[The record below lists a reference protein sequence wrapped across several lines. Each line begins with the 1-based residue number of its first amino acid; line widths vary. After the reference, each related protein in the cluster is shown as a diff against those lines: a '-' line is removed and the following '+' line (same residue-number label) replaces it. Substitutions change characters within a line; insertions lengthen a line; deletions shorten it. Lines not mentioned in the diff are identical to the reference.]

1 MPVTERV
8 GQKTLRGFFT
18 FYIYPAT
25 SLWFSLKQPPS
36 YTTHM
41 KHLPDWIAFG
51 LIAAAIASGFV
62 FIGAALTGL
71 LLFLWGGLAL
81 RQTLFVGHWGGY
93 PLSGWMLAYLAWLG
107 VAAWW
112 SATPH
117 ISWLTSWILAGL
129 PLAYLAWGMTPNPAR
144 IWGALRTALLF
155 AGPAFALWGLGQ
167 VVTSYGNGQPV
178 GPLVDRNAF
187 AALMNLFWFTASAHF
202 IGKIHARGLRW
213 RMILPALGLL
223 LIAMTLFAAES
234 RGATLTW
241 LLLMPIAFFA
251 AYQNTRNKPALIF
264 VLAIALTGYVG
275 AANLLGLNVGHRTLN
290 LEQDASTGA
299 RLLLWKSAALIA
311 RDHPITGTGWG
322 SFASQYSAY
331 RDPRENTT
339 AGAYAHNDYMQLMAE
354 GGIPAGILLLG
365 IFASLLLQL
374 KRSFAV
380 TRNPQALEAAGLL
393 LAVLALF
400 IHAGLNFIF
409 YFAFMNILAGLFAAR
424 AIQLIHPVGI
434 GRMKLDGLAQ
444 IGRSTKFMVCG
455 LVSLLVAGPLLL
467 HLLAQS
473 TLTGSQRGL
482 AVLRTVWPQA
492 NAYNVAKFISA
503 VRPSSSIAQEIMIRA
518 SEESLKA
525 GKGISVEGI
534 NFQLGLLEE
543 ALDRYD
549 LIRAQTANS
558 PAYGVREARTLL
570 EYQDLLGPG
579 VALKR
584 AREILTQNLRTDPF
598 HADSMIALSR
608 LDAVEGHP
616 QQARQF
622 LAASMQHVLSRR
634 DQQLLVVEMLRQ
646 RAAPR
651 EIAELDAI
659 DKQLRSVRSETET
672 GKVLVLPTNFSEN
685 IDARLEQ
692 IAKTL

>member
-1 MPVTERV
+1 M
-8 GQKTLRGFFT
+8 L
-18 FYIYPAT
+18 
-25 SLWFSLKQPPS
+25 
-36 YTTHM
+36 M
-41 KHLPDWIAFG
+41 KRLSDWIAFG

-81 RQTLFVGHWGGY
+81 RQTLLAGHWVRY

-107 VAAWW
+107 IAVWW

-117 ISWLTSWILAGL
+117 VSWLTSWMLAGL

-144 IWGALRTALLF
+144 IWSALRTALLF

-167 VVTSYGNGQPV
+167 VVTGYGSGQPV

-187 AALMNLFWFTASAHF
+187 AALMNLFWFMSSALV
-202 IGKIHARGLRW
+202 IGKIHDRGLRW
-213 RMILPALGLL
+213 RMIPPVLGLL
-223 LIAMTLFAAES
+223 LIATSLFAAES

-241 LLLMPIAFFA
+241 LLLMPIAMSS
-251 AYQNTRNKPALIF
+251 AYRNTRNKPALIL

-290 LEQDASTGA
+290 LEQDASTSA
-299 RLLLWKSAALIA
+299 RLQLWKSAAQIA
-311 RDHPITGTGWG
+311 RDHPVIGTGWG
-322 SFASQYSAY
+322 SFASQYPAY

-365 IFASLLLQL
+365 IFAGLLLQL

-380 TRNPQALEAAGLL
+380 TQSPHALEVVGLL

-400 IHAGLNFIF
+400 IHAALNFIF
-409 YFAFMNILAGLFAAR
+409 YFAFMNILAGVFAAR
-424 AIQLIHPVGI
+424 AIQLIHPDGVGQV
-434 GRMKLDGLAQ
+434 KLDGLAH
-444 IGRSTKFMVCG
+444 IGRSTG
-455 LVSLLVAGPLLL
+455 LVVSGFVALLVAGPLLL

-473 TLTGSQRGL
+473 TLTGSQQGL
-482 AVLRTVWPQA
+482 AVLRAVWPEA

-503 VRPSSSIAQEIMIRA
+503 VRPSSSIAQEMMMRA

-525 GKGISVEGI
+525 GKGINVEGI

-543 ALDRYD
+543 ALDRYE
-549 LIRAQTANS
+549 LIRAQTAYS
-558 PAYGVREARTLL
+558 PAYGVREARTLIQYRDRL
-570 EYQDLLGPG
+570 EGG
-579 VALKR
+579 IALKR
-584 AREILTQNLRTDPF
+584 AREILMQNLRMDPF

-608 LDAVEGHP
+608 LDVIEGHP

-634 DQQLLVVEMLRQ
+634 DQQLLVVEILRQ

-651 EIAELDAI
+651 EISELKVI
-659 DKQLRSVRSETET
+659 EKQLRNVRAETET
-672 GKVLVLPTNFSEN
+672 GKALVLPENFGEN